1 MLYQTAKS
9 ELQSPPHRV
18 SMVTLLIEAGA
29 VVTVAM
35 ALVWVI

>member
-18 SMVTLLIEAGA
+18 SFATLVFEAA
-29 VVTVAM
+29 AIVVVAM
-35 ALVWVI
+35 TLVWVI